1 MLMKS
6 QKVFI
11 VVLAVMATASAL
23 AGIRTDVQMRR
34 AANRVLKSSQPLEQ
48 VAYYPGMALYRQ
60 AGGGFAI
67 VSSDD
72 NEPVVLAYSTNSTL
86 SLSDD
91 NPGFNWWLNATR
103 KVMLQ
108 QQPRRETTKPDPSR
122 FPTSVQ
128 PLLTTTWGQR
138 EPLKFMCPFDTYV
151 SDLSQYGTY
160 TPDAGHYS
168 VGCGPLAM
176 AQYMN
181 YYKFPKHGMGEES
194 VTVKY
199 DQGDVTVHVDFEQA
213 TYDWD
218 NMIDDYQ
225 GDYTREQG
233 MAVAQLCYH
242 CGVAAQTTWNS
253 LGGGTTDQ
261 RIVEAFAKH
270 FNYNDTAHY
279 VPRSRYDEPTWMEMI
294 YSMLSS
300 GNPILYSAKDINIPA
315 GIIAGHN
322 FIIDGYDENGL
333 VHVNWGWYGV
343 ENGYFDIALLNVLQ
357 YTYDDWQ
364 AMYVGLYPNREHL
377 PGDVNDDGKMGI
389 DDVTDLIDLLL
400 AGNSAGNDQ
409 ADVDADGRIS
419 IEDVTTLIDFLLSGN
434 K

>member
-1 MLMKS
+1 MKS
-6 QKVFI
+6 LRYLI
-11 VVLAVMATASAL
+11 VLLSFMAAASAQ
-23 AGIRTDVQMRR
+23 AGVRTDVQMCS
-34 AANRVLKSSQPLEQ
+34 AASRVLKSSRPLEQ
-48 VAYYPGMALYRQ
+48 VAYYPGMAVYRQ
-60 AGGGFAI
+60 AGGGFAV

-72 NEPVVLAYSTNSTL
+72 NKPAVLAYSPSGSLNL
-86 SLSDD
+86 SGD
-91 NPGFNWWLNATR
+91 NPGFNWWLNAIR
-103 KVMLQ
+103 KVMLRNE
-108 QQPRRETTKPDPSR
+108 PSLETTRPDPER

-138 EPLKFMCPFDTYV
+138 EPFKFMCPFDSYV
-151 SDLSQYGTY
+151 SDFSLYGSY

-181 YYKFPKHGMGEES
+181 YYKFPKHGTGEES
-194 VTVKY
+194 VTVHY
-199 DQGDVTVHVDFEQA
+199 EQGDVTVHVNFEQA
-213 TYDWD
+213 SYDWD

-225 GDYTREQG
+225 GEYTPAQG

-253 LGGGTTDQ
+253 LGGGTIDQ
-261 RIVEAFAKH
+261 RIVEAFTKH

-279 VPRSRYDEPTWMEMI
+279 VPRTRYDEPTWMEMI

-300 GNPILYSAKDINIPA
+300 GNPILYSAKDINIVE

-364 AMYVGLYPNREHL
+364 AMYVGLYPNREYL
-377 PGDVNDDGKMGI
+377 RGDVNGDGKVSI
-389 DDVTDLIDLLL
+389 DDVTKLIDILLTDD
-400 AGNSAGNDQ
+400 SAGSDN
-409 ADVDADGRIS
+409 ADVNTDGRVS
-419 IEDVTTLIDFLLSGN
+419 IDDVTVLIDYLLSGSWN
-434 K
+434 